1 MDMNQ
6 TRREFL
12 NQTSTIG
19 LVSLAITANLL
30 TPRLLKG
37 AGLEPPFNETNIDF
51 ALSEFA
57 GAIPVLESDKIYLK
71 VPKVA
76 ENGAIV
82 PIKVSSSLA
91 NVKSMAVFAEKNP
104 VPLIARIEFGESA
117 EPVVNARI
125 KMAETSHIIAIL
137 NADDKLY
144 SARESVK
151 VTIGG
156 CGS

>member
-12 NQTSTIG
+12 NRSSSIG

-30 TPRLLKG
+30 TPRLLRS
-37 AGLEPPFNETNIDF
+37 AGLKPPFNETNIDV

-57 GAIPVLESDKIYLK
+57 GAIPVMESDDIHLM

-82 PIKVSSSLA
+82 PIKVSSSLPK
-91 NVKSMAVFAEKNP
+91 VKSMAVFAEKNP
-104 VPLIARIEFGESA
+104 IPLIARIKFGEHA
-117 EPVVNARI
+117 EPIVNARI
-125 KMAETSHIIAIL
+125 KMAESSHIIVIL

-144 SARESVK
+144 TTRESVR